1 MATQRTETPI
11 GFRGTPILIE
21 GLVPIPYQII
31 LGGALVRVTL
41 KGSSDKGTEALNVQ
55 TVPSGQS
62 ATLVRFSV
70 AENTPSGTYGGDL
83 YAGDAHF
90 PITAEV
96 EARQQVQISPTRLSL
111 SGLPGS
117 QLTIELTAVN
127 SGNTGAEIAE
137 AGGFGLFDVH
147 GAERAIGE
155 TLRSDNEF
163 GKELG
168 ERRVDRLF
176 NQFAK
181 EHGGLARVQFR
192 EGAGQL
198 PPGAYRR
205 LKALIRLP
213 DGIQPGHTYS
223 GTWSIG
229 EVRLYVRVDVP
240 VRIESKEV
248 Q

>member
-1 MATQRTETPI
+1 MATQNTETPLQ
-11 GFRGTPILIE
+11 FRGSPILIE
-21 GLVPIPYQII
+21 GLVPYGYQSI
-31 LGGALVRVTL
+31 LGGALVRVAL
-41 KGSSDKGTEALNVQ
+41 KGAPDKGPEALNVQ
-55 TVPSGQS
+55 TVPAGQS

-90 PITAEV
+90 PITAEI
-96 EARQQVQISPTRLSL
+96 ESRQHLQLTPSRLSL
-111 SGLPGS
+111 SGSPGT
-117 QLTIELTAVN
+117 QLTVEMTAVN
-127 SGNTGAEIAE
+127 SGNVPADIGE
-137 AGGFGLFDVH
+137 AGAFGLFDVH

-155 TLRSDNEF
+155 TLRSDNQF
-163 GKELG
+163 GKEFG
-168 ERRVDRLF
+168 EQRVDRLF

-192 EGAGQL
+192 EGAGPL
-198 PPGAYRR
+198 APGEFRR

-213 DGIQPGHTYS
+213 DAIQPGHAYS

-229 EVRLYVRVDVP
+229 NVRLYVRVEVP
-240 VRIESKEV
+240 NATGSKEV